1 MIREVDL
8 VSYLPQFLR
17 DYKELD
23 ATLEAEDPEFVLVWR
38 AADRTLQNEFIESAD
53 EYGIAR
59 FEKIMKILPSTE
71 DTIESRRAR
80 VKSKW
85 FSMIPYTLKMLITKL
100 IALCGNTDFTIKKEY
115 EDYRIEI
122 MTHLGL
128 FGQVEELE
136 RIMKDMTPCN
146 MVVVLENQVICRSA
160 GTALAM
166 GNVCCIE
173 QSMITNDFNRQIR
186 VSATGSVGAGTVISE
201 TFEMEQKN
209 EGGKV

>member
-8 VSYLPQFLR
+8 VSYLPQFLQE
-17 DYKELD
+17 YKELD
-23 ATLEAEDPEFVLVWR
+23 ATLEAENPEFIMVWR

-85 FSMIPYTLKMLITKL
+85 FDMIPYTLKMLITKL
-100 IALCGNTDFTIKKEY
+100 IALCGNTDFTIAKDY
-115 EDYRIEI
+115 SGYRIEI

-136 RIMKDMTPCN
+136 RIMKEMIPCN
-146 MVVVLENQVICRSA
+146 MVVVLENQIICRSVGAALTA
-160 GTALAM
+160 GD
-166 GNVCCIE
+166 VCCIE
-173 QSMITNDFNRQIR
+173 QSMITNDFNGQLRM
-186 VSATGSVGAGTVISE
+186 SGTASVGAGTVISE
-201 TFEMEQKN
+201 TFEM
-209 EGGKV
+209 V